1 MALTQE
7 TRHQTSEAA
16 RSDGERLELTL
27 TLTPG
32 GTDSYTVNAVS
43 PLGMAQGA
51 VRLPAE
57 ESPPAPGDAIDPE
70 DRRRNVTTI
79 SHDGREASGERADGA
94 DLFDA
99 LFEDPDVR
107 TLYELTRAAATDEGL
122 RIRLVLDPSR
132 PGMPRL
138 YDRDWE
144 RMVDSG
150 RAERLACEGH
160 VSIVRSLVVRRP
172 PRAFVPRRP
181 LRILALFSGADDL
194 DLEAERNFLDG
205 AAEGP
210 GLQVHW
216 AEADDLDALEQLLR
230 KAVDRGKP
238 FHGLHL
244 AGHGTRGLGIA
255 EGGGLLWEHEENPN
269 HTVAGSHLS
278 AVLRQF
284 PDLQLVVLNAC
295 ETADLPVGAGDPFA
309 GVATA
314 LLKGGLP
321 VVVAMRGPIRDDA
334 AVSLTAA
341 FYRRLEQ
348 GAVPEEALSAAR
360 WDVWLEAPER
370 DEWARPIL
378 FQGAA
383 EKRPFPP
390 WMKRVGLALVGCVLL
405 LTTVIVR
412 QSRSLCQERVAG
424 AVEQANALLLDR
436 QPAEAVEVLHSVLG
450 RNSCWGADSTTL
462 ASVHADLAAA
472 EQDLGDLHRAVDE
485 ATLAV
490 RLDPERAIH
499 RYNLGALLARSGRS
513 AEAIKPLHDALD
525 LDPTFADA
533 ANELGAAFLDL
544 GRLGEARNTLSRGLT
559 LDPTSP
565 LLHKNLGRALLD
577 LGQPGRADESFR
589 RALELTPA
597 QDWPLRADLYYWL
610 AKSASDAGD
619 GRRACTAVERFRH
632 IDPAGVTEWSNQV
645 ARLDRR
651 LDCARLFD
659 CARLSAGEGAGR

>member
-1 MALTQE
+1 MALTRE

-32 GTDSYTVNAVS
+32 GTDSYTVDAVS

-57 ESPPAPGDAIDPE
+57 EPPPAPGDAIDPE
-70 DRRRNVTTI
+70 DRHRNVTAI
-79 SHDGREASGERADGA
+79 SHDGRETSGKRTVGA

-99 LFEDPDVR
+99 LFENPDVR
-107 TLYELTRAAATDEGL
+107 TLYELTRATASGEGL
-122 RIRLVLDPSR
+122 RIRLVLDPGR

-138 YDRDWE
+138 YGRAWE
-144 RMVDSG
+144 RMVDTG

-194 DLEAERNFLDG
+194 DLEAERALLDG
-205 AAEGP
+205 AAKGP
-210 GLQVHW
+210 GLEIHW

-230 KAVDRGKP
+230 EAVDRGRP

-255 EGGGLLWEHEENPN
+255 GGGGLLWEQEEDPG

-295 ETADLPVGAGDPFA
+295 ETADLPVGAGNPFS

-334 AVSLTAA
+334 AVSLTGA
-341 FYRRLEQ
+341 FYRRLGQ
-348 GAVPEEALSAAR
+348 GAVPEEALSGAR
-360 WDVWLEAPER
+360 WDVWLRAPER

-378 FQGAA
+378 FQGA
-383 EKRPFPP
+383 ELRRPFPR
-390 WMKRVGLALVGCVLL
+390 WMKRVGLVLVGCILL
-405 LTTVIVR
+405 LTAVTVR
-412 QSRSLCQERVAG
+412 QTRSLCQERVER

-436 QPAEAVEVLHSVLG
+436 QASEAAEVLHAALG
-450 RNSCWGADSTTL
+450 PNRCWGADSTTL

-490 RLDPERAIH
+490 RLDPNRAVH
-499 RYNLGALLARSGRS
+499 RYNLGALLVRSGRP
-513 AEAIKPLHDALD
+513 AEAIRPLRDALD

-544 GRLGEARNTLSRGLT
+544 GRLEDARDMLSRGLT

-565 LLHKNLGRALLD
+565 RLHKHLGRTLLA
-577 LGQPGRADESFR
+577 LGQPKRADESFR

-597 QDWPLRADLYYWL
+597 EDWPLRADLYYWL
-610 AKSASDAGD
+610 AESADAAGD
-619 GRRACTAVERFRH
+619 GKRACTAVERFRR
-632 IDPAGVTEWSNQV
+632 IDPAGVTEESNRV
-645 ARLDRR
+645 ARLERR
-651 LDCARLFD
+651 LDCA
-659 CARLSAGEGAGR
+659 ALSAVEEVGR